1 MRLDVLLT
9 PEEKDI
15 LRKARERYLT
25 SAPSITFYN
34 INTDSEYDVMYR
46 FNDKGDLLL
55 NVKDIVTAF
64 RISLDSKE
72 RYMPAEIL
80 LRRVCYNLAEYIG
93 YLNFIYSSVQL
104 PRTDYRYDINNMQ
117 RLWNDSTKKHT
128 AN

>member
-9 PEEKDI
+9 QEEKDI
-15 LRKARERYLT
+15 LRKAREKYLT
-25 SAPSITFYN
+25 STPRIIFYN
-34 INTDSEYDVMYR
+34 INTDNTYDVMYR

-55 NVKDIVTAF
+55 NVKDIVNAF

-72 RYMPAEIL
+72 RYMPAEIVL
-80 LRRVCYNLAEYIG
+80 KRVCYNLAEYIG

-104 PRTDYRYDINNMQ
+104 PRTDDRYDINNMQ

-128 AN
+128 TD

>member
-9 PEEKDI
+9 PDEKDI
-15 LRKARERYLT
+15 LRRAREKYLT
-25 SAPSITFYN
+25 STPRIIFYN
-34 INTDSEYDVMYR
+34 INTDNTYDVMYR

-64 RISLDSKE
+64 RINLDSKE
-72 RYMPAEIL
+72 RYMPAEIVL
-80 LRRVCYNLAEYIG
+80 KRVCYNLAEYIG

-104 PRTDYRYDINNMQ
+104 PRTDDRYDINNMQ

-128 AN
+128 TD

>member
-9 PEEKDI
+9 QEEKDI
-15 LRKARERYLT
+15 LHKAREKYLT
-25 SAPSITFYN
+25 STPRIVFYN
-34 INTDSEYDVMYR
+34 INTNKSYDVLYR
-46 FNDKGDLLL
+46 FNDTGGLLL
-55 NVKDIVTAF
+55 NVKDVVTAF
-64 RISLDSKE
+64 RIELESKE

-104 PRTDYRYDINNMQ
+104 PRTDDRYDINNMQ

-128 AN
+128 TD